1 MFRNGSK
8 ESLEGEEENQNFRS
22 LWDKVSNQVKPQEEA
37 LGPQINSLRPSSA
50 RYSFARARHRAGWH
64 STQENTPGPGAYDV
78 KDPNAAISASRF
90 CGVSS
95 GRPES
100 ARSGRPDSARSGR
113 PDSARR
119 MPEAPR
125 EEISQEFT
133 YPLEAW
139 ECTTAA
145 TPRKFMVF
153 GTESRD
159 AQVFDMDLLKECAHT
174 RYGLI
179 GPGLV
184 YNPDDRKVRPC
195 SARHSFPRGRNSQ
208 VQSVGSGFEGVAPSS
223 YQHDKD
229 SIATKQA
236 SSKRRTAQAFSFGR
250 ASRFPATKRA
260 EGARTAEC
268 VSGGSSLGSCEA
280 GLKQRRAPTATFGY
294 APRDEGPRLRSSDT
308 ERPASAR
315 LGRLRVPHP
324 ELATRQE
331 MLKFCPIG
339 RR

>member
-119 MPEAPR
+119 MQEAPR
-125 EEISQEFT
+125 EEIPQEFT

-260 EGARTAEC
+260 EGA
-268 VSGGSSLGSCEA
+268 GSSLGSCEA